1 MKKHVLYLLVFLSA
15 MTLGAQTSG
24 TTMFVSANTVDLR
37 ASSGF
42 FARVIGTLS
51 LGDEVTVQ
59 QNHGRWLVVRNTSG
73 LQGWVSADALS
84 SRRRVVQSGSNVT
97 PAEFALAGKGF
108 NSSLEEVL
116 RSFGNIDY
124 SMVDAMERRSISLE
138 MLLDF
143 LAEGRLTKGD

>member
-1 MKKHVLYLLVFLSA
+1 MKKYILYMLFFLSA
-15 MTLGAQTSG
+15 MTLEAQSSGA
-24 TTMFVSANTVDLR
+24 TMFVSANTVDLR

-42 FARVIGTLS
+42 FSRVIGTLS

-108 NSSLEEVL
+108 NSSLEEIL
-116 RSFGNIDY
+116 RSSGDVDFT
-124 SMVDAMERRSISLE
+124 MVDVMERRGVSQE
-138 MLLDF
+138 MLLAF
-143 LAEGRLTKGD
+143 LTEGRLTKGD